1 MEPEAQQSA
10 AAPTGGQAP
19 TEDAPDFEALPRRQ
33 IILTMGGVMLA
44 LLMASLD
51 QTIVSTALP
60 RIVADLGGFDRFTW
74 ITGSY
79 LIASTTTVPIVG
91 RLSDLYGRKNFYVVG
106 IATFLVGSVL
116 SGLSQTMD
124 QLIAFRAVQGL
135 GAGVMMANSFAAV
148 GDLFPPAERGK
159 YQGFLAAV
167 FGVSSVIG
175 PTLGGFIT
183 DTLSWNWIFYINI
196 PIGVPII
203 ILFIMFFPAHK
214 PARREHHLD
223 IPGIVAL
230 ILTIVPLLL
239 ALTWGGV
246 QYPWLS
252 VQVLGP
258 IVLSVAALAAFIW
271 IELRATEPIMPLG
284 MYKNSIVSLS
294 LLATFGTGFG
304 MFGAIVFIPLYFQGV
319 LGASATSSGSFLTPM
334 MLGMVF
340 GAAASGQALSRL
352 GGRYRVQ
359 GLLGIGLMAAGLYL
373 ISTMTPETTFRVAVL
388 YIVIMGVGMGITF
401 PVFTLAVQNSVP
413 HRFLG
418 VATSA
423 AQFYRSVGGVIGLA
437 VLGSYMTRQFTSA
450 LDGSVPPEVGEALPP
465 GRLDDIANN
474 PQELVNHQALDALK
488 DSFASAGPEGL
499 RLVEQLLDALRSS
512 LASAIG
518 DVFLVAVV
526 AVMATFVTTLFLK
539 EVPLITPGE
548 AARKGP
554 DAEEVEA
561 AGG

>member
-1 MEPEAQQSA
+1 MESEAQQSA
-10 AAPTGGQAP
+10 SPLVEGHTVM
-19 TEDAPDFEALPRRQ
+19 EDTSDFEALPRRQ

-44 LLMASLD
+44 LFMASLD

-74 ITGSY
+74 ITGAY

-91 RLSDLYGRKNFYVVG
+91 RLSDLYGRKNFYVLG
-106 IATFLVGSVL
+106 IAVFLAGSVL

-124 QLIAFRAVQGL
+124 QLIAFRAIQGL

-175 PTLGGFIT
+175 PIMGGFIT
-183 DTLSWNWIFYINI
+183 DTLSWNWVFFINI
-196 PIGVPII
+196 PIGIPIV
-203 ILFIMFFPAHK
+203 ILFVLFFPAHK
-214 PARREHHLD
+214 PVQQEHHLD
-223 IPGIVAL
+223 VVGIVAL

-246 QYPWLS
+246 QYPWQS
-252 VQVLGP
+252 PQVLGP
-258 IVLSVAALAAFIW
+258 LVLSGVALAAFIW
-271 IELRATEPIMPLG
+271 IELRAPEPIMPLG

-334 MLGMVF
+334 MLGIVF
-340 GAAASGQALSRL
+340 GAATSGQALSRL
-352 GGRYRVQ
+352 GSRYRLQ

-373 ISTMTPETTFRVAVL
+373 VSTMTTETTFGTAVI
-388 YIVIMGVGMGITF
+388 YIVIMGVGLGVTF

-413 HRFLG
+413 HRLLG
-418 VATSA
+418 VATSC
-423 AQFYRSVGGVIGLA
+423 
-437 VLGSYMTRQFTSA
+437 
-450 LDGSVPPEVGEALPP
+450 
-465 GRLDDIANN
+465 
-474 PQELVNHQALDALK
+474 
-488 DSFASAGPEGL
+488 
-499 RLVEQLLDALRSS
+499 
-512 LASAIG
+512 
-518 DVFLVAVV
+518 
-526 AVMATFVTTLFLK
+526 
-539 EVPLITPGE
+539 
-548 AARKGP
+548 
-554 DAEEVEA
+554 
-561 AGG
+561 

>member
-1 MEPEAQQSA
+1 MESEAQQSA
-10 AAPTGGQAP
+10 SPLVEGHTVM
-19 TEDAPDFEALPRRQ
+19 EDTPDFEALPRRQ

-44 LLMASLD
+44 LFMASLD

-74 ITGSY
+74 ITGAY

-91 RLSDLYGRKNFYVVG
+91 RLSDLYGRKNFYVLG
-106 IATFLVGSVL
+106 IAVFLAGSVL

-124 QLIAFRAVQGL
+124 QLIAFRAIQGL

-175 PTLGGFIT
+175 PTMGGFIT
-183 DTLSWNWIFYINI
+183 DTLSWNWVFFINI
-196 PIGVPII
+196 PIGIPIV
-203 ILFIMFFPAHK
+203 ILFVLFFPAHK
-214 PARREHHLD
+214 PVQQEHHLD
-223 IPGIVAL
+223 VVGIVAL

-246 QYPWLS
+246 QYPWQS
-252 VQVLGP
+252 PQVLGP
-258 IVLSVAALAAFIW
+258 LVLSGVALAAFIW
-271 IELRATEPIMPLG
+271 IELRAPEPIMPLG

-334 MLGMVF
+334 MLGIVF
-340 GAAASGQALSRL
+340 GAATSGQALSRL
-352 GGRYRVQ
+352 GSRYRLQ

-373 ISTMTPETTFRVAVL
+373 VSTMTTETTFGTAVI
-388 YIVIMGVGMGITF
+388 YIVIMGVGLGVTF

-413 HRFLG
+413 HRLLG

-450 LDGSVPPEVGEALPP
+450 LGDSLPPEVGAALPP
-465 GRLDDIANN
+465 GRLDDIATN
-474 PQELVNHQALDALK
+474 PQELVNPEALEALRA
-488 DSFASAGPEGL
+488 SFASAGPEGL
-499 RLVEQLLDALRSS
+499 QMVEQLLDALRTS

-518 DVFLVAVV
+518 DVFFVGVIT
-526 AVMATFVTTLFLK
+526 VMATFVSTLFLK
-539 EVPLITPGE
+539 KIPLATRE
-548 AARKGP
+548 Q
-554 DAEEVEA
+554 
-561 AGG
+561 AGGRDGDAAVG